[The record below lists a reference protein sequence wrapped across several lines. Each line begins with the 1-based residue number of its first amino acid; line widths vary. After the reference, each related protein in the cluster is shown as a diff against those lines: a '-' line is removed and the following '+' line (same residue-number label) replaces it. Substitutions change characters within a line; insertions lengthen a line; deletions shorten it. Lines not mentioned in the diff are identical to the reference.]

1 MRRVVG
7 LGPTTSALY
16 LGAARRAAERTG
28 RQQHVQLT
36 GRAAEWTE
44 WQQHQLPTAGGP
56 HSASQSWDATEE
68 KTTGQQRGPSEGTR
82 RSCEFGR

>member
-1 MRRVVG
+1 M
-7 LGPTTSALY
+7 
-16 LGAARRAAERTG
+16 
-28 RQQHVQLT
+28 QLT

-68 KTTGQQRGPSEGTR
+68 KTTGQQPAGPERGDKTQLRVWAVAQRGE
-82 RSCEFGR
+82 